1 MEGEFFGTAVDLLYM
16 MHHTWGMPGIV
27 DVLIETIESMKSL
40 FVWDTDEVICGQINL
55 RQEL

>member
-40 FVWDTDEVICGQINL
+40 FV
-55 RQEL
+55 